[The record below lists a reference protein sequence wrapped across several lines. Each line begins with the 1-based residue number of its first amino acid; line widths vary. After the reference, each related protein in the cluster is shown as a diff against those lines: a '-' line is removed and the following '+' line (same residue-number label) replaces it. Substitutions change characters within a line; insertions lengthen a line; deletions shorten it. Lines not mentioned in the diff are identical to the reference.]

1 MICGGR
7 GTRVNGS
14 TMIDT
19 AHMARDAE
27 ASAGDRMS
35 QKAAQ
40 RSGVRRRSWS
50 QGCLGEAEGRSSPEE
65 AGGRRSSGEAGGRR
79 SPEEAGRRRSSGE
92 AGGRSSP
99 EEPGGRRSR
108 ARRHPLLAMAFT
120 DCSTTWMA
128 RQTLLPVNLIFT
140 KPPVAKNSGGSAS
153 QIKD

>member
-65 AGGRRSSGEAGGRR
+65 AGGRRSSGEAGGR
-79 SPEEAGRRRSSGE
+79 
-92 AGGRSSP
+92 SSP